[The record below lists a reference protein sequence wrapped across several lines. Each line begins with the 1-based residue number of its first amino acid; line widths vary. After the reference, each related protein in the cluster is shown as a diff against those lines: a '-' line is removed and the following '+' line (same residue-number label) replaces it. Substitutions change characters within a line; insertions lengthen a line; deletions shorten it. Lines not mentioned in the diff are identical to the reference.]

1 MKTTFLTINAIA
13 STLVANAQNDS
24 VSPVDKDI
32 LVMIGMLILTAL
44 ISFTILTIIKRWMEY
59 RLKNKSI
66 DKGLSENIINSILQ
80 DDTNRNKNSNIKWFS
95 ILAGVG
101 IALTIINYTLPIGI
115 HSIAIMTFSVSAS
128 FLGYFLFLKYTDKQK
143 LL

>member
-1 MKTTFLTINAIA
+1 MKKTFLIIIALA

-24 VSPVDKDI
+24 ISTIDKDI
-32 LVMIGMLILTAL
+32 QVMIGVLIVIAL

-59 RLKNKSI
+59 RLKNKLI
-66 DKGLSENIINSILQ
+66 DNGLSENIINSILQ
-80 DDTNRNKNSNIKWFS
+80 DGTNRNKNSNIKWFA

-101 IALTIINYTLPIGI
+101 TAFTIINYTLPLGI

-128 FLGYFLFLKYTDKQK
+128 FLFYFFFLKYTDKQK
-143 LL
+143 